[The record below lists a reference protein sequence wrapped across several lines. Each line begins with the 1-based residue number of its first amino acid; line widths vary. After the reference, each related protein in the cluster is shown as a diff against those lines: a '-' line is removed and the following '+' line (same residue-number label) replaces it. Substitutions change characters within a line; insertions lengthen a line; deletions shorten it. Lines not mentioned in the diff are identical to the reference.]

1 MAATLDE
8 VIDSLLDNAD
18 FEETGSASKARTFIT
33 AANRY
38 FILQPQSASDQSS
51 SLSMGLP
58 QVQALM
64 QRAQAY
70 VSANSA
76 SVTFVNVNTGDF
88 R

>member
-1 MAATLDE
+1 MAATLDQ

-18 FEETGSASKARTFIT
+18 FEETGSASKARAFIT

-38 FILQPQSASDQSS
+38 FILQPQSASDQGS

-58 QVQALM
+58 QIQALM
-64 QRAQAY
+64 SRAQAY
-70 VSANSA
+70 VAANSA